1 MKIITKTSVNEMKK
15 QQEGMLSIELQHLAA
30 RLFGKLFSGREII
43 KKVEGVMRAGEKR
56 IKPSLS

>member
-1 MKIITKTSVNEMKK
+1 MKK

-30 RLFGKLFSGREII
+30 RLFGKLFSGRQMI